1 MQRTSAWP
9 LALSTIGLIVYASLY
24 PFGEWRDQGIY
35 PWSFL
40 WAPLPKYWT
49 GFDVAANVLG
59 YLPLGCLMA
68 LTALRTGRSRQVVS
82 RATLVC
88 VVLSASLET
97 LQSYLPA
104 RVPSNV
110 DLALN
115 SLGGWIG
122 ASLAYRLETVG
133 AIDRWSRVRARWF
146 VPDASGGLVLLA
158 LWPVALLFPLAVPFG
173 LGQIIERLETTLA
186 DLLDNTPFLEWLP
199 VREVELQPLLAGA
212 EFVCVLL
219 GLLIPCLLG
228 YCIIRG
234 AARRAVLVLATSA
247 VGVATTSLS
256 AALSYGPEH
265 AWDWLQA
272 PVGFALLAAALL
284 AFAFLGAGQ
293 RFCAAL
299 GLLAM
304 GVYLG
309 MLNQAPADPYF
320 SQTLQTWEQGRFV
333 RFNGLAQWVG
343 WLWPYAAVLYL
354 LACIRDRAAKT

>member
-1 MQRTSAWP
+1 M
-9 LALSTIGLIVYASLY
+9 
-24 PFGEWRDQGIY
+24 
-35 PWSFL
+35 
-40 WAPLPKYWT
+40 
-49 GFDVAANVLG
+49 
-59 YLPLGCLMA
+59 
-68 LTALRTGRSRQVVS
+68 
-82 RATLVC
+82 
-88 VVLSASLET
+88 
-97 LQSYLPA
+97 
-104 RVPSNV
+104 
-110 DLALN
+110 
-115 SLGGWIG
+115 
-122 ASLAYRLETVG
+122 
-133 AIDRWSRVRARWF
+133 
-146 VPDASGGLVLLA
+146 
-158 LWPVALLFPLAVPFG
+158 
-173 LGQIIERLETTLA
+173 
-186 DLLDNTPFLEWLP
+186 LDNTPFLEWLP